1 MNKDLQDYLNAA
13 KQQMPLIEVKD
24 IEHLINAKSIVKKRF
39 LNLKTIIFISTLS
52 AVIIG
57 IWLMWSTINDTNQ
70 IAYAPFQKQQIIQ
83 TKPQPNPAKVLD
95 DKPASNPK
103 NRKKTQQIIATT
115 TNSINQTNQS
125 INEIENWFKPK
136 NDIIYPTPQNPTR
149 EYFNENGEL
158 ILTHEEL
165 AKLGIIT
172 DGNVLNY
179 KNIVDTVIR
188 VSKSESNKPEV
199 MGKLYFSL
207 KIIESGGKHTTQ
219 GGSLPLIKLSENS
232 LPFWCSFIVL
242 KSDKD
247 SSIIYT
253 EFYFNRKISL
263 DSFAKEVKPYF
274 IPVRVQ
280 THAKEN
286 RKYQTDNDLV
296 FWFKCEQAF
305 INVLPEEVKTKLQ
318 PRVDTT
324 NIANYGKHI
333 AGYKYNGTNKN
344 LSVQLSTDKVTEL
357 KKRIIKLDKA
367 GFNLLHLKV
376 NKNKFTFKGI
386 VSDNDIAHHI
396 RFKYMQ
402 GTKSYAKTIQMVN
415 IKHSDTLI
423 KPIALTSK
431 KLDVLRYFYIDN
443 DDLSYNQSF
452 QRNHE
457 RFLKEFDEL
466 IPVKVLPDLLMW
478 FSPSDFVLDVISN
491 HQVSDKF
498 TLEKSRLVRLNEPEL
513 AKLNITYQNNGIKVP
528 TYVNGPRN
536 IYSIYNNKE
545 SISEL
550 NGFNYKPINSAD
562 SSVFNLDTTNRQV
575 NINLGANLQ
584 ITPVLITNADGITWR
599 QYELET
605 EKFMTEEELNF
616 MNSHHPSPKDYQ
628 PYLIAKIKAKEA
640 LAAQINT
647 LLPIAIKHP
656 TIQNLGIIAWYK
668 PDSNLINLLPAN
680 IAREIKREAD
690 IITNNKQGIN
700 CQYFETCD
708 AVKILYEVNIHP
720 NPVEQLFSIK
730 IETGEL
736 RKFSIHITNIEGKI
750 IKTITKGK
758 MLHAG
763 THELPC
769 NISDLAPGI
778 YLLQVN
784 TELDELIVKRLI
796 KK

>member
-1 MNKDLQDYLNAA
+1 MNKDLQDYLNVA
-13 KQQMPLIEVKD
+13 KQQVPIIKLKE
-24 IEHLINAKSIVKKRF
+24 IEHLLNAKSVVKNRF
-39 LNLKTIIFISTLS
+39 FNFKPIIFMSTLS
-52 AVIIG
+52 VVIIG
-57 IWLMWSTINDTNQ
+57 IWLMWSTSNVTNQ
-70 IAYAPFQKQQIIQ
+70 IVDAASQKQQIIQ
-83 TKPQPNPAKVLD
+83 TKPQPTPAKVLD
-95 DKPASNPK
+95 DKPASNQK
-103 NRKKTQQIIATT
+103 NKKKTQQIVGTT

-125 INEIENWFKPK
+125 INEVENWFKPK

-158 ILTHEEL
+158 ILTNEEL

-172 DGNVLNY
+172 DGNVLSY
-179 KNIVDTVIR
+179 KNIVDSVISA
-188 VSKSESNKPEV
+188 SKRESNKPEV
-199 MGKLYFSL
+199 KGKLYFSL
-207 KIIESGGKHTTQ
+207 KIIESGGMHITQ
-219 GGSLPLIKLSENS
+219 GGSLPLVKLTENN
-232 LPFWCSFIVL
+232 LPFWCSFIEI
-242 KSDKD
+242 KSGKD
-247 SSIIYT
+247 TSVVYT
-253 EFYFNRKISL
+253 ESYFNRKISIHNF
-263 DSFAKEVKPYF
+263 DKEVKPYF

-280 THAKEN
+280 TLAKEN
-286 RKYQTDNDLV
+286 RKYQTDNNLI

-305 INVLPEEVKTKLQ
+305 INALPAEAKNKLQ
-318 PRVDTT
+318 PRLDTT
-324 NIANYGKHI
+324 NMANYWKHI
-333 AGYKYNGTNKN
+333 AGYKHNGTNKN
-344 LSVQLSTDKVTEL
+344 LSAQLSNDKVTEL
-357 KKRIIKLDKA
+357 NKRIIKLDKA

-376 NKNKFTFKGI
+376 NKNKFVFKGI
-386 VSDNDIAHHI
+386 VIDNGIAHHI
-396 RFKYMQ
+396 RFKYTQ
-402 GTKSYAKTIQMVN
+402 GTKSYAKTIQMAN

-423 KPIALTSK
+423 KPIALTTN
-431 KLDVLRYFYIDN
+431 KLEVIRYFYINN

-466 IPVKVLPDLLMW
+466 IPVEVLPDLLMW

-491 HQVSDKF
+491 HQVSDNFK
-498 TLEKSRLVRLNEPEL
+498 LEKSRLVRLNESEL

-528 TYVNGPRN
+528 VYVNGPRN

-550 NGFNYKPINSAD
+550 NGFNFKPINSAD
-562 SSVFNLDTTNRQV
+562 SSVFSLDTTNRQV
-575 NINLGANLQ
+575 NINLDANLQ

-605 EKFMTEEELNF
+605 EKFMTSEELNF

-656 TIQNLGIIAWYK
+656 TIKDLSIIAWYK
-668 PDSNLINLLPAN
+668 PDPNLINLLPAN
-680 IAREIKREAD
+680 IAQAIKREAD

-720 NPVEQLFSIK
+720 NPAEQQLIIK
-730 IETGEL
+730 VETGEL

-750 IKTITKGK
+750 VKTITNGK
-758 MLHAG
+758 MLSAG

>member
-1 MNKDLQDYLNAA
+1 
-13 KQQMPLIEVKD
+13 
-24 IEHLINAKSIVKKRF
+24 
-39 LNLKTIIFISTLS
+39 
-52 AVIIG
+52 
-57 IWLMWSTINDTNQ
+57 
-70 IAYAPFQKQQIIQ
+70 
-83 TKPQPNPAKVLD
+83 
-95 DKPASNPK
+95 
-103 NRKKTQQIIATT
+103 
-115 TNSINQTNQS
+115 
-125 INEIENWFKPK
+125 
-136 NDIIYPTPQNPTR
+136 
-149 EYFNENGEL
+149 
-158 ILTHEEL
+158 
-165 AKLGIIT
+165 
-172 DGNVLNY
+172 
-179 KNIVDTVIR
+179 
-188 VSKSESNKPEV
+188 
-199 MGKLYFSL
+199 
-207 KIIESGGKHTTQ
+207 
-219 GGSLPLIKLSENS
+219 
-232 LPFWCSFIVL
+232 
-242 KSDKD
+242 
-247 SSIIYT
+247 
-253 EFYFNRKISL
+253 
-263 DSFAKEVKPYF
+263 
-274 IPVRVQ
+274 
-280 THAKEN
+280 
-286 RKYQTDNDLV
+286 
-296 FWFKCEQAF
+296 
-305 INVLPEEVKTKLQ
+305 
-318 PRVDTT
+318 
-324 NIANYGKHI
+324 
-333 AGYKYNGTNKN
+333 
-344 LSVQLSTDKVTEL
+344 
-357 KKRIIKLDKA
+357 
-367 GFNLLHLKV
+367 
-376 NKNKFTFKGI
+376 
-386 VSDNDIAHHI
+386 
-396 RFKYMQ
+396 
-402 GTKSYAKTIQMVN
+402 
-415 IKHSDTLI
+415 
-423 KPIALTSK
+423 
-431 KLDVLRYFYIDN
+431 

-466 IPVKVLPDLLMW
+466 IPVEVLPDLLMW
-478 FSPSDFVLDVISN
+478 FSQSDFVLDVISN
-491 HQVSDKF
+491 HQVSDNFK
-498 TLEKSRLVRLNEPEL
+498 LEKSRLVRLNENEL

-545 SISEL
+545 TISEL
-550 NGFNYKPINSAD
+550 SGFNFKPINSLD
-562 SSVFNLDTTNRQV
+562 SSVFSLDTTNRQV